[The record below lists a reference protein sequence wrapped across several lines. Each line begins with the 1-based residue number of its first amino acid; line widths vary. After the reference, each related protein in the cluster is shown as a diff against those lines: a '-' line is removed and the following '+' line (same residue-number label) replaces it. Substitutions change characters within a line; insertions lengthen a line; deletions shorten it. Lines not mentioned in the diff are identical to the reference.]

1 MFRCTLQRVKK
12 EHLDAGAFRDA
23 KRIGETG
30 LALLPPK
37 SKKSVRKIEI
47 PPKLATWLNSL
58 RYQQG
63 GSECPFVFQS
73 ELGGPLD
80 PDPLYEVLHPAQD
93 AAEVRRFGL
102 HGLRHLYSSILA
114 ESGASV
120 KFRQERLGHAD
131 AGTTMNVYTH
141 LLTDQGRE
149 YAQKVEEAFQFSSVS
164 LKLAKPENAGCQLE
178 MLN

>member
-1 MFRCTLQRVKK
+1 MRAPSVMPRGSARPGWHFSRPRARSRSGRLRFRRS
-12 EHLDAGAFRDA
+12 
-23 KRIGETG
+23 
-30 LALLPPK
+30 LPRG
-37 SKKSVRKIEI
+37 STRS
-47 PPKLATWLNSL
+47 ATSQADRNARSFSSLNSEA
-58 RYQQG
+58 RWT
-63 GSECPFVFQS
+63 
-73 ELGGPLD
+73 
-80 PDPLYEVLHPAQD
+80 PDALYEVLHPAQD